1 MEGTLIPVRSLHGHT
16 GYIQELIFSK
26 NVDELKII
34 STSNDKTVRIWDAG
48 IGKQVGDPLLG
59 HAAGTCGIAI
69 STDGTKIL
77 SGGFD
82 GKTIMW
88 RAETRAIIR
97 TIEPRLEA
105 SYFRVLGC
113 Y

>member
-16 GYIQELIFSK
+16 DDIQELIFSK

-69 STDGTKIL
+69 STDGTIIL
-77 SGGFD
+77 SGGGD
-82 GKTIMW
+82 GKIVMW
-88 RAETRAIIR
+88 RADTRAIIR
-97 TIEPRLEA
+97 IVKPRLET
-105 SYFRVLGC
+105 SYFQVMGYC
-113 Y
+113 